1 MPYSTLNFF
10 DEIGSRPSSYYCLVM
25 KMIIFVIVINQFFL
39 KLYLIQAENDGFFVK
54 DDFANFNVSEEKQA
68 MYKDRFAVNY
78 LFKSSNKRR
87 PIALGLNPKYTIF
100 LSLIDVKHRTVK
112 IPNIEHKRKRGRGW
126 PKSCKLGGELIYTIL
141 KIFLIISFTKNCQS
155 GLKKYYLHKTSV
167 CNVILQKY
175 ISKCSL

>member
-1 MPYSTLNFF
+1 
-10 DEIGSRPSSYYCLVM
+10 
-25 KMIIFVIVINQFFL
+25 MIIFVIVINQFFL
-39 KLYLIQAENDGFFVK
+39 NLYLIQAENDGFFVK

-78 LFKSSNKRR
+78 LFKSSNKRK

-126 PKSCKLGGELIYTIL
+126 PKSCKLGGGIDLHHFKDIL
-141 KIFLIISFTKNCQS
+141 DYFF
-155 GLKKYYLHKTSV
+155 H
-167 CNVILQKY
+167 
-175 ISKCSL
+175 